1 MYMNET
7 FAASCFVYKHTTFE
21 RQISVTNATSQPPA
35 TVNSPLSWA
44 QCFQECHFLP
54 HCQSLSLEG
63 NVCSLYTSGGHP
75 GSNVF
80 SVVSSTIYS
89 NRQELT
95 ESKCTMN
102 GYVYDS
108 QFSVCYKAD
117 TRLANN
123 SYAHQLCSQTG
134 GRLMVIDSQ
143 RKQEF
148 IGNITFPTGPG
159 VSNFRIDAFQSQGI
173 WRFADGREITSFYWG
188 VGEPSNGYPTICISI
203 ATNKWNDVHVNYN
216 HAVLCE
222 KVL

>member
-1 MYMNET
+1 MFRATTFLLVTMYTYTGKYLFITFATEILWSKLDIVTCKKKKGYRHVFSKTAKIVLQNVSMYMNET

-89 NRQELT
+89 NRQGTCSLLT
-95 ESKCTMN
+95 TA
-102 GYVYDS
+102 
-108 QFSVCYKAD
+108 SVTD
-117 TRLANN
+117 TVFNA
-123 SYAHQLCSQTG
+123 
-134 GRLMVIDSQ
+134 
-143 RKQEF
+143 
-148 IGNITFPTGPG
+148 FP
-159 VSNFRIDAFQSQGI
+159 AL
-173 WRFADGREITSFYWG
+173 
-188 VGEPSNGYPTICISI
+188 
-203 ATNKWNDVHVNYN
+203 VN
-216 HAVLCE
+216 APR
-222 KVL
+222 

>member
-1 MYMNET
+1 M
-7 FAASCFVYKHTTFE
+7 
-21 RQISVTNATSQPPA
+21 
-35 TVNSPLSWA
+35 
-44 QCFQECHFLP
+44 
-54 HCQSLSLEG
+54 
-63 NVCSLYTSGGHP
+63 
-75 GSNVF
+75 
-80 SVVSSTIYS
+80 
-89 NRQELT
+89 T
-95 ESKCTMN
+95 ESKCSMN

-123 SYAHQLCSQTG
+123 SYAHQLCSQDG

-148 IGNITFPTGPG
+148 IGKITFPMGREYLLNFDIYSFLKIYLITSWQEFNSTTFILAG
-159 VSNFRIDAFQSQGI
+159 VTNFRIDAFQSQGI

-203 ATNKWNDVHVNYN
+203 ATNKWNDVHENYN

>member
-63 NVCSLYTSGGHP
+63 KVCSLYTSGGHP

-89 NRQELT
+89 NRQGTCSLLT
-95 ESKCTMN
+95 TA
-102 GYVYDS
+102 
-108 QFSVCYKAD
+108 SVTD
-117 TRLANN
+117 TVFNA
-123 SYAHQLCSQTG
+123 
-134 GRLMVIDSQ
+134 
-143 RKQEF
+143 
-148 IGNITFPTGPG
+148 FPCKRSPYYCILYF
-159 VSNFRIDAFQSQGI
+159 V
-173 WRFADGREITSFYWG
+173 
-188 VGEPSNGYPTICISI
+188 VICIH
-203 ATNKWNDVHVNYN
+203 N
-216 HAVLCE
+216 
-222 KVL
+222 